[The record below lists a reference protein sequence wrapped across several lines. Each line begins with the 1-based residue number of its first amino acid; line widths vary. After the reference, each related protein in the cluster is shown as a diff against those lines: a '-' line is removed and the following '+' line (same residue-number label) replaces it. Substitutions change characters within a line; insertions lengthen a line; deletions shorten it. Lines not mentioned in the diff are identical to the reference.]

1 VSSEGSQSFPSKG
14 LQATCSNCWGQ
25 NQVALS
31 GWVTQEALQG
41 LEVLY
46 HGGGQWLASG
56 DSQLNVYL
64 PSNMVVLH

>member
-1 VSSEGSQSFPSKG
+1 VSLEGSQSFPSKG
-14 LQATCSNCWGQ
+14 LQATCSKCWGQ
-25 NQVALS
+25 NQVGLS

-56 DSQLNVYL
+56 DS
-64 PSNMVVLH
+64 